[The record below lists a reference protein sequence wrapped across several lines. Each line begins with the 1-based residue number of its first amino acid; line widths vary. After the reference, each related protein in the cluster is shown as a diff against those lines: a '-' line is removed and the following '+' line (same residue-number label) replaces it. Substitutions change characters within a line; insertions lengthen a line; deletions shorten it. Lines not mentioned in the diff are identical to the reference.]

1 MSCKVM
7 TPRKIIRELDQISDN
22 ESDFSDDDSIEDPD
36 YVAEFLGFSDD
47 EIDARMNE
55 IVNRLTLEENE
66 EEERENEENIDIEDE
81 DIDRADEVPVWT
93 EYANRQKVFYFTGK
107 SGLQIIIPQ
116 NVTPIEVFRL
126 FINDEVLD
134 LLVEQTNIFAQQQ
147 IAIGSSQGSKKPIKQ
162 HSRIKACKEEGIDK
176 KTIEMFLGTNLW
188 MGLNRKGSI
197 DEYWSKSP
205 LFESPLTE
213 KLMSRNKF
221 QLLLNLVH
229 FADNNSIEKGNRI
242 GKIAPL
248 IDLLVKNFQSVF
260 CPPKDVVI
268 DETLVPWRGR
278 LIFRQ
283 YIPQKAHKYGIKLFK
298 LCTTEG
304 YTYNFSVYSG
314 KQEGEYGVAK
324 KVCEKL
330 MHNLL
335 NEGRTLYV
343 DNFYTSYELALS
355 MLRQKTHL
363 VGTVRSSERNMPK
376 DVALAKL
383 KRGEMK
389 AKEDTNG
396 IVYLKW
402 KDTRDVRIISS
413 KHKPEMVLVRSK
425 KRGLEDVGISQLGCS
440 GEPQPLK
447 RRRTEEH
454 VVKPE
459 AVIAYNKGK
468 TGIDLSDQMASYAT
482 TLRKGVKWFTKLGL
496 ELLLGLSMV
505 NAHYIYQYVTKK
517 KLGIRQFRIKVTE
530 SLLKCE
536 QTQRYKSPKQ
546 KQTHML
552 KTQKNAA
559 NKIINRICKHCY
571 DRYAKCGGR
580 NEAKKKASKSNYYC
594 TGCIVDGKNVY
605 MCRPCFEKHHQ

>member
-1 MSCKVM
+1 MSRKVM
-7 TPRKIIRELDQISDN
+7 TPRKIIRELDQVSDS
-22 ESDFSDDDSIEDPD
+22 ESDFSDDDSVEDPD
-36 YVAEFLGFSDD
+36 YVAEFSGFSDD

-66 EEERENEENIDIEDE
+66 EKRENEEKIDIEDE

-93 EYANRQKVFYFTGK
+93 EYENRQKVFDFTGK

-116 NVTPIEVFRL
+116 NITPIEVFRL

-147 IAIGSSQGSKKPIKQ
+147 IAIRSSEGSKKPIKQ
-162 HSRIKACKEEGIDK
+162 HSRIKAWKEEGIDK
-176 KTIEMFLGTNLW
+176 RTIEMFLGINLW
-188 MGLNRKGSI
+188 MGLNRRGSI

-213 KLMSRNKF
+213 KLMSRNQF
-221 QLLLNLVH
+221 QLILNLFH
-229 FADNNSIEKGNRI
+229 FADNNGIEKGNRI
-242 GKIAPL
+242 
-248 IDLLVKNFQSVF
+248 
-260 CPPKDVVI
+260 DVVI

-314 KQEGEYGVAK
+314 KPEGEVREYGLAK

-343 DNFYTSYELALS
+343 DNFYTSYELAVSL
-355 MLRQKTHL
+355 LKQKTHL
-363 VGTVRSSERNMPK
+363 VGTVRSSKRNMPK

-413 KHKPEMVLVRSK
+413 KHKPEMVPVRSK
-425 KRGLEDVGISQLGCS
+425 KRGLEDVGMNQPGCS
-440 GEPQPLK
+440 GESQPLK
-447 RRRTEEH
+447 RRRTGEH
-454 VVKPE
+454 VKPE
-459 AVIAYNKGK
+459 AVIDYNKGK

-482 TLRKGVKWFTKLGL
+482 TLRKGVKWYRKLGL

-559 NKIINRICKHCY
+559 NKTINRTCKHCY
-571 DRYAKCGGR
+571 DRNAKCGGR
-580 NEAKKKASKSNYYC
+580 NEAKKNLQNQITTAQDVLLMGKMCICARNALRNTISNININIIFY
-594 TGCIVDGKNVY
+594 
-605 MCRPCFEKHHQ
+605 